1 MKIMV
6 LDGLGNR
13 LKESLR
19 KIAGRMFVDDKAI
32 DELVKEIQRALLNAD
47 VNVKLVFELSKR
59 IKERAIADK
68 RKISDDRARIVSI
81 VYDELSGLLGGE
93 KSEIVIERKKPF
105 KIMFVGTYGNGKT
118 TSVAKIGHYYQKR
131 GYKVAALGLD
141 VHRAAAPEQLRQVC
155 EQIKIPC
162 FIDKNEKSA
171 LRIYKKFEKEY
182 GKFDLLL
189 IDTAGRH
196 DLDEELVEEIRL
208 LNNEIQPDER
218 LLVMNADLGQGA
230 EKLARGF
237 HDSCGVTGIMITK
250 MDGSAKGGGAL
261 SGAAVSG
268 AKIHFIGTGE
278 KVDDIET
285 FNAKGFVGRL
295 LGMGDLEALLEKA
308 NEVID
313 EKKAGDL
320 SKRLL
325 EGDFTLV
332 DLYEQMEAMNK
343 MGPLSKVMEMIPG
356 FGQMKLPEG
365 MMKVQED
372 KLKRWKIAMQSMTKS
387 ELENPEII
395 DSNRL
400 QRISKGSKVP
410 AGEIRE
416 MIKQYRQSR
425 KLIGMMKD
433 GDPEKLMRKM
443 QGKLK
448 MR

>member
-19 KIAGRMFVDDKAI
+19 KIAGRVFVDDKAI

-237 HDSCGVTGIMITK
+237 HD
-250 MDGSAKGGGAL
+250 
-261 SGAAVSG
+261 
-268 AKIHFIGTGE
+268 
-278 KVDDIET
+278 
-285 FNAKGFVGRL
+285 
-295 LGMGDLEALLEKA
+295 
-308 NEVID
+308 
-313 EKKAGDL
+313 
-320 SKRLL
+320 
-325 EGDFTLV
+325 
-332 DLYEQMEAMNK
+332 
-343 MGPLSKVMEMIPG
+343 
-356 FGQMKLPEG
+356 
-365 MMKVQED
+365 
-372 KLKRWKIAMQSMTKS
+372 
-387 ELENPEII
+387 
-395 DSNRL
+395 
-400 QRISKGSKVP
+400 
-410 AGEIRE
+410 
-416 MIKQYRQSR
+416 
-425 KLIGMMKD
+425 
-433 GDPEKLMRKM
+433 
-443 QGKLK
+443 
-448 MR
+448 